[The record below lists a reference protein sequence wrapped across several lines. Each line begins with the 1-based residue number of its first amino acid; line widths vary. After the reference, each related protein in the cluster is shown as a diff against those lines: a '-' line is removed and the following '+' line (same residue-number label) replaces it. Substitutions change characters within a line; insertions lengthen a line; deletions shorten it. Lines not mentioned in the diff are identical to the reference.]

1 MTLSDKV
8 KKVLT
13 IIGWALFGA
22 GAVLLLVLG
31 FTTDT
36 ISSGLVL
43 VGTAVTAI
51 GAVIT
56 FISKSLE

>member
-51 GAVIT
+51 GALIT
-56 FISKSLE
+56 FVTKNLE

>member
-56 FISKSLE
+56 FVTKNLE